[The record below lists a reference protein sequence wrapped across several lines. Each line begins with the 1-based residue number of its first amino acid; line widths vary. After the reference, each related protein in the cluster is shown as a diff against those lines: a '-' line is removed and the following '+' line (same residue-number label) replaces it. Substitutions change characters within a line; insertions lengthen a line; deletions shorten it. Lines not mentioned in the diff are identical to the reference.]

1 MVICTEVRHV
11 TPKDGNVFAD
21 LGFPPGEAVKLKI
34 KADLMIKITA
44 WIKDNGLS
52 QHDAGKIFGIQRTRV
67 SDLMRGKIQKFTI
80 DALVDMLEKARQPYT
95 ISTSFEEHTSRVKVA

>member
-21 LGFPPGEAVKLKI
+21 LDFAPGEAVKLKI
-34 KADLMIKITA
+34 KAELMIKITA

-52 QHDAGKIFGIQRTRV
+52 QHDAAGIFGIQRTRV

-80 DALVDMLEKARQPYT
+80 DALVDMLEKARQPYM
-95 ISTSFEEHTSRVKVA
+95 IVTSFEERTSRVKVA

>member
-1 MVICTEVRHV
+1 MVISTEIRHV
-11 TPKDGNVFAD
+11 TLKDGNVFAD
-21 LGFPPGEAVKLKI
+21 LGFAPSEAVKLKI
-34 KADLMIKITA
+34 KAELMIEITA

-52 QHDAGKIFGIQRTRV
+52 QHDAAGIFEIQRTRV
-67 SDLMRGKIQKFTI
+67 SDLMRDKIQKFAI

>member
-1 MVICTEVRHV
+1 MVICTESRHV

-34 KADLMIKITA
+34 KAELMIKITA

-80 DALVDMLEKARQPYT
+80 DALVDMLEKAGQSYT

>member
-1 MVICTEVRHV
+1 MTICTEIRHV
-11 TPKDGNVFAD
+11 TAPESNVFVD
-21 LGFPPGEAVKLKI
+21 LGFTPGEAVKLKI
-34 KADLMIKITA
+34 KAELMIKITA

-52 QHDAGKIFGIQRTRV
+52 QHDAAGIFGIQRTRV

-95 ISTSFEEHTSRVKVA
+95 ISTSFEEHTARVTVA